1 MLKPFFSIITATF
14 NSEDVIEGCLKSV
27 FNQNFTDHEHL
38 ILDGKSSDKTI
49 ELIDAFLAKQPEY
62 ASRVK
67 IVSEPDL
74 GIYDAFNKGLD
85 LARGQFILY
94 LGSDDRLFD
103 EDVLSKV
110 FVQLN
115 AESQLK
121 IAYGTVVFT
130 AFGSS
135 KIDREW
141 LADTYMPG
149 SVAWGWMPPFSGTF
163 LHLPT
168 LKQQKM
174 RFDIQYRIAADLKL
188 VGQLFG
194 IVKSDQ
200 VSVLDFK
207 VVRMLSGGVS
217 GNSLWSTKQ
226 KLAEDYRVYR
236 ELGLNQMQALIAVLV
251 KRFRKIKQLRLF

>member
-1 MLKPFFSIITATF
+1 MIKPFFSIITATL

-27 FNQNFTDHEHL
+27 SSQNFTNYEHL

-49 ELIDAFLAKQPEY
+49 EIIDAFLAKQPEHR
-62 ASRVK
+62 SKVK

-94 LGSDDRLFD
+94 LGSDDCLYD
-103 EDVLSKV
+103 EDVLSKA
-110 FVQLN
+110 FIQLN

-130 AFGSS
+130 AFGSL
-135 KIDREW
+135 KVDREW
-141 LADTYMPG
+141 LADTYIPG

-168 LKQQKM
+168 LKHKKM
-174 RFDIQYRIAADLKL
+174 RFDIKYRIAADLKL

-194 IVKSDQ
+194 IVKFDQ
-200 VSVLDFK
+200 VGVLDFR

-217 GNSLWSTKQ
+217 GNSLWSIKQ
-226 KLAEDYRVYR
+226 KLVEDCRVYR
-236 ELGLNQMQALIAVLV
+236 ELGLSQIRALIAVFV
-251 KRFRKIKQLRLF
+251 KRCRKLKQLRFS

>member
-1 MLKPFFSIITATF
+1 MIKPFFSIITATF
-14 NSEDVIEGCLKSV
+14 NSEVVIKGCLKSV
-27 FNQNFTDHEHL
+27 FDQNFTDYEHL

-94 LGSDDRLFD
+94 LGSDDCLYD

-110 FVQLN
+110 FIQLN

-135 KIDREW
+135 KVDREW
-141 LADTYMPG
+141 LADTYISG

-174 RFDIQYRIAADLKL
+174 SFDIKYRIAADLKL

-200 VSVLDFK
+200 VGVLDFR

-217 GNSLWSTKQ
+217 GNSLWSIKR
-226 KLAEDYRVYR
+226 KLVEDCRVYR
-236 ELGLNQMQALIAVLV
+236 ELGLTQIQALIAVLV
-251 KRFRKIKQLRLF
+251 KRCRKIKQLRLS